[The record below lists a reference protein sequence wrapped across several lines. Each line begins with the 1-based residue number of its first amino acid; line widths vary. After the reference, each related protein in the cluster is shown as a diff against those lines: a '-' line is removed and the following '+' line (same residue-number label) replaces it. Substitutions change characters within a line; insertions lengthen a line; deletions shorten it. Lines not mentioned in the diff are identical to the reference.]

1 MALMNEEFYN
11 QNKELIDNT
20 LSKSVEKRIFWLST
34 PIHYGSFWKKFLDI
48 KNDKLYSSFSLG
60 SFEEYKEYDKKE
72 KIMIVRKSF
81 KNRERFWG
89 YHWEDFLRNIIHK
102 SYPGIDEC
110 RQTIVNYTYP
120 LIDIEIE
127 TSRLDVKNYLEKVF
141 NKEFPVFNYKK
152 IMKPYTVVHC
162 DEKWK
167 TNNLLKWADAVGLK
181 WSTGESYLELHRWD
195 RLKDKTYYDLYSG
208 QYCDCSFGEFG
219 DHISILKYE
228 EVVFNNETQTKG
240 ENKMRKDT
248 IVFKTDGPIY
258 TRTTGGM
265 QLFLKEENHKE
276 ILNKYNFR
284 GQCNLDVIINDAI
297 RDGKRSFIIMG
308 KNNAIVGVLQNTFMD
323 INDVICEVIYDEE
336 AGEFQGAS
344 SGSEIMACPF
354 FLKIIDKKDVN
365 TWIKKLT
372 EERKT
377 FNKKI
382 LKMKDKIKKKTKNG
396 ENKGDSFTVFTIDE

>member
-1 MALMNEEFYN
+1 
-11 QNKELIDNT
+11 
-20 LSKSVEKRIFWLST
+20 
-34 PIHYGSFWKKFLDI
+34 
-48 KNDKLYSSFSLG
+48 
-60 SFEEYKEYDKKE
+60 
-72 KIMIVRKSF
+72 MI
-81 KNRERFWG
+81 
-89 YHWEDFLRNIIHK
+89 
-102 SYPGIDEC
+102 
-110 RQTIVNYTYP
+110 YT
-120 LIDIEIE
+120 EIE
-127 TSRLDVKNYLEKVF
+127 TYDINIHNYLKRVF
-141 NKEFPVFNYKK
+141 NKKFPVFDYDK
-152 IMKPYTVVHC
+152 IVNPNTYIHC
-162 DEKWK
+162 DTEWK
-167 TNNLLKWADAVGLK
+167 AKNFINWCVAVGLDIDNPLLNIS
-181 WSTGESYLELHRWD
+181 WNAYEEDSCYYLCNDYVSREIFVM
-195 RLKDKTYYDLYSG
+195 DKNNVPSDYN
-208 QYCDCSFGEFG
+208 
-219 DHISILKYE
+219 ILRYE

-344 SGSEIMACPF
+344 SGSEIIACPF